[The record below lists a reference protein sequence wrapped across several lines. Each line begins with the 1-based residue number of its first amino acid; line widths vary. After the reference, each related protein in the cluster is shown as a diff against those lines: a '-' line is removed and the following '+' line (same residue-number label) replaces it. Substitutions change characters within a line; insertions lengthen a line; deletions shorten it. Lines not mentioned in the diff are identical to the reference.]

1 MAHRKVL
8 VIGMFDSIHLARWLK
23 QFEHDFVDFILFPSK
38 KFRHVNPE
46 LYKLLKSTNL
56 ANYSLTWPHKSA
68 YFSGYIDYIFIKIGS
83 LLKIN
88 FRRIFLKQIL
98 KRNVFDYV
106 HALEIQGA
114 GYLYSGLPKNII
126 DKNKLILTNWGSD
139 IYFFAKDLKHNKK
152 ISEVISI
159 AQFYSAECERDY
171 DLLKNYNFQGSRLPC
186 IPNGGGF
193 TLSQIDS
200 RKMVA
205 SERTLILCKGYGG
218 QFGQADLA
226 ISAIDL
232 ALGEYKQNNAFFY
245 SVTADVENA
254 VIMLKEKY
262 KERVNYSTVSN
273 SISREKLLN
282 LFGTARVYI
291 GCSKSDAIS
300 TSFLEALVYG
310 AYPIQTNTSCAD
322 EWIIKGANATLVGLN
337 TDEIY
342 RALQFAIEDDDLV
355 NLAQTNNHKIVREH
369 LDENKIKR
377 IAAEFYSL

>member
-1 MAHRKVL
+1 
-8 VIGMFDSIHLARWLK
+8 
-23 QFEHDFVDFILFPSK
+23 
-38 KFRHVNPE
+38 
-46 LYKLLKSTNL
+46 
-56 ANYSLTWPHKSA
+56 
-68 YFSGYIDYIFIKIGS
+68 
-83 LLKIN
+83 
-88 FRRIFLKQIL
+88 
-98 KRNVFDYV
+98 
-106 HALEIQGA
+106 
-114 GYLYSGLPKNII
+114 
-126 DKNKLILTNWGSD
+126 
-139 IYFFAKDLKHNKK
+139 
-152 ISEVISI
+152 
-159 AQFYSAECERDY
+159 
-171 DLLKNYNFQGSRLPC
+171 
-186 IPNGGGF
+186 
-193 TLSQIDS
+193 
-200 RKMVA
+200 MVA

-369 LDENKIKR
+369 LDEIKIKR